1 MKVFLLFYLIILSA
15 HQVRSDDAEDKEIRD
30 LLNKENT
37 ASEEE
42 IQNYYL
48 SQIKNSGEMAEYNIK
63 YVNNNKHN
71 ILYVNEH
78 TPRSHWKWN
87 RKLENRFTN
96 LIYVNSKINDLKGIE
111 QLYLL
116 ESIDLSYN
124 PISNIEPISKLKH
137 LKKLNLSY
145 TKISKLQPLNKVK
158 TLAVLHLYRSKV
170 KNLDDLNIELK
181 EIYIGSKVDVKRY
194 RIKHPRTKIINE
206 INVTENN
213 KNYFTK

>member
-1 MKVFLLFYLIILSA
+1 MKVFLVFYLFILSA
-15 HQVRSDDAEDKEIRD
+15 HQVRSDGAKDKEIRD

-37 ASEEE
+37 ASDED

-48 SQIKNSGEMAEYNIK
+48 SQFKNSGEMVEYNIK

-181 EIYIGSKVDVKRY
+181 EIYIGSKVDVKQY
-194 RIKHPRTKIINE
+194 HTKHPRTKIINE
-206 INVTENN
+206 LNVTESN
-213 KNYFTK
+213 KNYFK

>member
-1 MKVFLLFYLIILSA
+1 MKVFLLFYLFILSA
-15 HQVRSDDAEDKEIRD
+15 HQVRSDDAEDEEIRY
-30 LLNKENT
+30 LLNKKNT
-37 ASEEE
+37 AYEED
-42 IQNYYL
+42 IKNYYL
-48 SQIKNSGEMAEYNIK
+48 SQFKNSGEMVEYNIK

-124 PISNIEPISKLKH
+124 PVSNIEPISKLKH

-145 TKISKLQPLNKVK
+145 TKVSKLQPLSKVK
-158 TLAVLHLYRSKV
+158 TLEVLHLYRSKV
-170 KNLDDLNIELK
+170 KNLNGLNIELK

-194 RIKHPRTKIINE
+194 RIKHPRTKFINE
-206 INVTENN
+206 LNVTENN
-213 KNYFTK
+213 KNYFK

>member
-1 MKVFLLFYLIILSA
+1 MKVFLLFYLFILSA
-15 HQVRSDDAEDKEIRD
+15 HHVRSDDAEDEEIRY
-30 LLNKENT
+30 LLNKKNT

-48 SQIKNSGEMAEYNIK
+48 SQIKNSGEMVEYNIK

-124 PISNIEPISKLKH
+124 PVSNIEPISKLKH

-145 TKISKLQPLNKVK
+145 TKVSKLQPLSKVK
-158 TLAVLHLYRSKV
+158 TLEVLHLYRSKV
-170 KNLDDLNIELK
+170 KNLNGLNIELK

-194 RIKHPRTKIINE
+194 RIKHPRTKFINE
-206 INVTENN
+206 LNVTENN
-213 KNYFTK
+213 KNYFK

>member
-1 MKVFLLFYLIILSA
+1 MKVFLLFYLFILSA
-15 HQVRSDDAEDKEIRD
+15 HQVRSDDAEDEEIRY
-30 LLNKENT
+30 LLNKKNT
-37 ASEEE
+37 AYEED
-42 IQNYYL
+42 IKNYYL
-48 SQIKNSGEMAEYNIK
+48 SQFKNSGEMVEYNIK

-124 PISNIEPISKLKH
+124 PVSNIEPISKLKH

-145 TKISKLQPLNKVK
+145 TKVSKLQPLSKVK
-158 TLAVLHLYRSKV
+158 TLEVLHLYRSKV
-170 KNLDDLNIELK
+170 KNLNGLNIELK

-194 RIKHPRTKIINE
+194 RIRNIREQKLSMN
-206 INVTENN
+206 
-213 KNYFTK
+213 

>member
-1 MKVFLLFYLIILSA
+1 MKVFLLFYLFILSA
-15 HQVRSDDAEDKEIRD
+15 HQVRSDDAEDEEIRY
-30 LLNKENT
+30 LLNKKNT
-37 ASEEE
+37 AYEED
-42 IQNYYL
+42 IKNYYL
-48 SQIKNSGEMAEYNIK
+48 SQFKNSGEMVEYNIK

-71 ILYVNEH
+71 ILYVNKH
-78 TPRSHWKWN
+78 TPHSHWKWN

-124 PISNIEPISKLKH
+124 PIFNIEPISKLKH

-170 KNLDDLNIELK
+170 KNLNGLNIELK

-194 RIKHPRTKIINE
+194 RIKHPRTKFINE
-206 INVTENN
+206 LNVTENN
-213 KNYFTK
+213 KNYFK

>member
-1 MKVFLLFYLIILSA
+1 MKVFLLFYLFILSA
-15 HQVRSDDAEDKEIRD
+15 HQVRSDDAEDEEIRY
-30 LLNKENT
+30 LLNKKNT
-37 ASEEE
+37 AYEED
-42 IQNYYL
+42 IKNYYL
-48 SQIKNSGEMAEYNIK
+48 SQFKNSGEMVEYNIK

-124 PISNIEPISKLKH
+124 PVSNIEPISKLKH

-145 TKISKLQPLNKVK
+145 TKVSKLQPLSKVK
-158 TLAVLHLYRSKV
+158 TLEVLLARIGYAVL
-170 KNLDDLNIELK
+170 DLTGRLMCI
-181 EIYIGSKVDVKRY
+181 
-194 RIKHPRTKIINE
+194 
-206 INVTENN
+206 
-213 KNYFTK
+213 F